1 MRSDGSPGSGRALR
15 LDPTALPLRFST
27 CDMAADGHLRDIELH
42 RERVVVRRSVQG
54 MRMALNMPVS
64 AFSGVA
70 LKVSPDGVSI
80 VLAHKDPELALP
92 LSASAEAED
101 AFTTWQDWGRVLALP
116 LLVEDDTGYRDAY
129 PRLGELRI
137 GRARP
142 RRRRRSPLK
151 GRRPSLLMRRKA
163 HRALDTMA
171 VHRGEREIIARN

>member
-15 LDPTALPLRFST
+15 LDPAALPLRFSA
-27 CDMAADGHLRDIELH
+27 CDAGADGETRDIELH

-70 LKVSPDGVSI
+70 LKVSREGLSV
-80 VLAHKDPELALP
+80 VLAHRDPGLALP
-92 LSASAEAED
+92 LSSQADAED
-101 AFTTWQDWGRVLALP
+101 ALTSWQDWGRVLALP
-116 LLVEDDTGYRDAY
+116 LLVEDDGGLRDAY

-142 RRRRRSPLK
+142 RRRRHSPLK
-151 GRRPSLLMRRKA
+151 GRRPSLLLRRKA
-163 HRALDTMA
+163 GHSLGTMT
-171 VHRGEREIIARN
+171 VHRREREIIART